1 MLYPTELQG
10 RKGTLRRGVFKYTTT
25 FEFALNVPCGFLE
38 ILRGIIILE
47 ISPPNVLHRIAQVE
61 AHVFHNVD
69 ALNTRWVAV
78 VMDRVVNRRIS
89 FSCDWHVVKLVGM
102 TGFEPATSWPQTKR
116 STRLSYIPF

>member
-10 RKGTLRRGVFKYTTT
+10 RKNTLRRGVFKYTTT

-69 ALNTRWVAV
+69 ALHSRWVAV

-89 FSCDWHVVKLVGM
+89 FSCDWHGKNYIQKW
-102 TGFEPATSWPQTKR
+102 SR
-116 STRLSYIPF
+116 SLDWLPGLQHV